1 MRHFSAIF
9 SLEKDKYEM
18 LKVENMKVEY
28 SGKEILSDINFSVK
42 AGERLAIL
50 GPNGSGKST
59 LLKSLAGLL
68 KYQGKIEL
76 NEQSLTTLKRIEL
89 AEKVALLSQ
98 NPAVYFSYSVYE
110 TLMMGLYT
118 QLRKRFMAVASA
130 QDKARVAEVIAA
142 FDLDTIK
149 DQQLS
154 TLSGGQLQR
163 VFLARA
169 LLQNPQIVLLD
180 EPNNHLDI
188 YYQLEMLRNIDEYF
202 AQNQIIIAVFHD
214 INLALSFSENVLVLH
229 EGKIVKQGKANEVL
243 SRSFLEQVYQTDV
256 LAYMLE
262 KHKFW
267 HKMDKKGE

>member
-1 MRHFSAIF
+1 
-9 SLEKDKYEM
+9 M
-18 LKVENMKVEY
+18 LKVENLKVEY

-68 KYQGKIEL
+68 KYEGKIEF

-118 QLRKRFMAVASA
+118 QLRKRFMAVARA
-130 QDKARVAEVIAA
+130 QDKARVAQVMVAL
-142 FDLDTIK
+142 DLDKIK

-163 VFLARA
+163 VFFART

-188 YYQLEMLRNIDEYF
+188 RYQQELIQQLNEWS
-202 AQNQIIIAVFHD
+202 AQEGKTLIGVFHD
-214 INLALSFSENVLVLH
+214 IRLALTLSE
-229 EGKIVKQGKANEVL
+229 KIVFMKQGKVAAQGDFQTLASKE
-243 SRSFLEQVYQTDV
+243 FLQTIFETDIV
-256 LAYMLE
+256 SYFQ
-262 KHKFW
+262 KQHKVW
-267 HKMDKKGE
+267 ETIQ

>member
-1 MRHFSAIF
+1 
-9 SLEKDKYEM
+9 M

-59 LLKSLAGLL
+59 LLKSLSGLL

-163 VFLARA
+163 VFLART

-243 SRSFLEQVYQTDV
+243 SRSLLEQVYQTDV

-267 HKMDKKGE
+267 HEMDRKRE